1 MAGKEQKVKCLIGN
15 IERGFELFPEKD
27 VDVGNEFLNNEK
39 TDSWK
44 VGGRNMISYFS
55 VFFCKMWQI
64 KKVRNFIFS

>member
-44 VGGRNMISYFS
+44 VEGRNIFLIFQ
-55 VFFCKMWQI
+55 FFCKMWQI